1 MSAARASSCA
11 AAARGVRRVRARPS
25 SRAMARGVLISSQS
39 DQSLRS
45 EPAETTVPHSVDS
58 TTVDRS
64 IQDQTGKEVYAASNS
79 APVALSRSTFHPM
92 VRLASLALNEA
103 RIQYDPPI

>member
-11 AAARGVRRVRARPS
+11 AAYSDDLVQQSLYVRRVRLSCTARRVRARPS

-45 EPAETTVPHSVDS
+45 EPAETT
-58 TTVDRS
+58 
-64 IQDQTGKEVYAASNS
+64 AA
-79 APVALSRSTFHPM
+79 RC
-92 VRLASLALNEA
+92 R
-103 RIQYDPPI
+103 